1 LIADVFKSLLTHQY
15 VTDMENYVKILI
27 ATRYLSCPK

>member
-1 LIADVFKSLLTHQY
+1 LISDVFKSLLSHKN
-15 VTDMENYVKILI
+15 VIDMENYAKILI

>member
-1 LIADVFKSLLTHQY
+1 LISAVFKFLLTHQY
-15 VTDMENYVKILI
+15 VIDMESHVEILI